1 MQVLFRLVSPEK
13 GSIYIDGQDL
23 MKAGLHEI
31 RKQISAIPQS
41 ATLFIAS
48 LRDNLD
54 PFHDHSDEEITR
66 VLNKVRLGSLLSEL
80 PEGLDSQI
88 NSKGLSLSAGQKQLV
103 CLARAILRKNKIV
116 MIDEATANVDSETD
130 EFIQLQLNR
139 RFRRST
145 LLIIA
150 HRLRTV
156 IESDWIIV
164 MDQGCTKEE
173 GSPKNLV
180 KNEDSVFLQMIMHSG
195 PEESQYL
202 LSKIIK

>member
-1 MQVLFRLVSPEK
+1 MSV
-13 GSIYIDGQDL
+13 
-23 MKAGLHEI
+23 
-31 RKQISAIPQS
+31 IPQS

-54 PFHDHSDEEITR
+54 PFHEHSDEEIAK
-66 VLNKVRLGSLLSEL
+66 VLHKVRLGSLFELL

-88 NSKGLSLSAGQKQLV
+88 NSQGLSLSAGQKQLV
-103 CLARAILRKNKIV
+103 CLARAILRRNKIV

-130 EFIQLQLNR
+130 EFIQMQLMK
-139 RFRRST
+139 RFKKST

-164 MDQGCTKEE
+164 MDAGATIEE
-173 GSPKNLV
+173 GSPRDLV
-180 KNEDSVFLQMIMHSG
+180 KNPDSALLKMIGHTG
-195 PEESQYL
+195 PEESDYL
-202 LSKIIK
+202 LAKLR